1 MDRVLELSQYIDILK
16 KEFPYL
22 QYVNGALLPD
32 KIKVCVL
39 GRYFSIGVFNM
50 KCIEDVNS
58 FYKYVDDN
66 IYNVCYAKG
75 EQFPNIY
82 PFSEP
87 LEGYPFSEPLKD
99 YVSQYIRK
107 IGLSFSEPLEGNKN
121 TDNAD
126 AVLIAKKSEGYPHL
140 GEAYTG
146 ILHRHPASDKWPE
159 MKKHVV
165 VDLEDWEY
173 VRELI
178 KRIEPLKSF

>member
-1 MDRVLELSQYIDILK
+1 MNRALELSQYIEILK
-16 KEFPYL
+16 KEFPDL

-50 KCIEDVNS
+50 KCFEDTNS
-58 FYKYVDDN
+58 FYKFIDDN
-66 IYNVCYAKG
+66 IYHMCYARG
-75 EQFPNIY
+75 EPFPNIY

-99 YVSQYIRK
+99 CKDTDKTKSNANLVIMK
-107 IGLSFSEPLEGNKN
+107 KN
-121 TDNAD
+121 
-126 AVLIAKKSEGYPHL
+126 EGYPHL

-165 VDLEDWEY
+165 VDLEDWKY
-173 VRELI
+173 ARELI
-178 KRIEPLKSF
+178 KRVEPLKKFLESADGH